1 MDEPKAITSG
11 GAPAAI
17 GPYSQAVR
25 AGGFV
30 FVSGQIPLDPAT
42 GQLVGGGIAAQAER
56 VLRSLQAILEASG
69 SGLDRVV
76 KTTIFLTDLGGFAE
90 VNEVYARFF
99 AGVTPARATVQV
111 AALPR
116 GAGIEIEAV
125 ALAGRGDGG
134 EKRAAGREAG
144 PR

>member
-1 MDEPKAITSG
+1 MAERTVIATP

-25 AGGFV
+25 AGGLV

-42 GQLVGGGIAAQAER
+42 GQVVAGGAAAQAVR
-56 VLRSLQAILEASG
+56 ALDSLRAVLEAAG

-76 KTTIFLTDLGGFAE
+76 KTTVYLTDLAFFAE
-90 VNEVYARFF
+90 VNEVYARYFTE
-99 AGVTPARATVQV
+99 APPARATVQV

-116 GAGIEIEAV
+116 GVLLEIEAV
-125 ALAGRGDGG
+125 ALASRPG
-134 EKRAAGREAG
+134 
-144 PR
+144 

>member
-1 MDEPKAITSG
+1 MAERTVITSP

-25 AGGFV
+25 AGGLI

-42 GQLVGGGIAAQAER
+42 GEVVGGGMRAQTAR
-56 VLRSLQAILEASG
+56 VLHSLKAILESAG

-76 KTTIFLTDLGGFAE
+76 KTTVYLTDLGAFAE
-90 VNEVYARFF
+90 VNEIYGRFF
-99 AGVTPARATVQV
+99 PTAPPARATVQV

-116 GAGIEIEAV
+116 GVGIEIEAV
-125 ALAGRGDGG
+125 ALA
-134 EKRAAGREAG
+134 
-144 PR
+144 

>member
-1 MDEPKAITSG
+1 MSERAVIASP

-25 AGGFV
+25 AGGLL

-42 GQLVGGGIAAQAER
+42 GLVVEGGIGAQAVR
-56 VLRSLQAILEASG
+56 VLDSLRAILDAAG

-76 KTTIFLTDLGGFAE
+76 KTTVFLTDLGDFAE
-90 VNEVYARFF
+90 VNAVYARYFPESP
-99 AGVTPARATVQV
+99 PARATVQV

-116 GAGIEIEAV
+116 GVGIEIEAV
-125 ALAGRGDGG
+125 ALA
-134 EKRAAGREAG
+134 
-144 PR
+144 